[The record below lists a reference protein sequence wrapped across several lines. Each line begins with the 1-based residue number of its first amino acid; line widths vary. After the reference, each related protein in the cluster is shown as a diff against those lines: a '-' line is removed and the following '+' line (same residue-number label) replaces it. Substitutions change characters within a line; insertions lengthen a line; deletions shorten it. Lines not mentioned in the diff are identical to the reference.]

1 MRIQLD
7 DQEGLAL
14 ISNPSTL
21 AGALAEVTEL
31 VQAKGR
37 AVQRIII
44 NGENVAPEALTVEL
58 GTRPVSEIDTL
69 ELQTASL
76 KELVAESLN
85 EIAEVIPELPTA
97 CHELAQALVSD
108 DPASCFA
115 QFNQFLDIW
124 EVLKERQEQA
134 ASSLG
139 LSLEDISIGGS
150 NAAAHNEKL
159 DTMLTKA
166 RGFMEASSFPEL
178 SDLLS
183 HDLVELAEAE
193 ADLIAALRA

>member
-1 MRIQLD
+1 MRIRLD
-7 DQEGLAL
+7 DQEGLGL

-37 AVQRIII
+37 AIQTIII
-44 NGENVAPEALTVEL
+44 NAENVAPEALTVEL
-58 GTRPVSEIDTL
+58 GSRPVSEIDSL
-69 ELQTASL
+69 ELQTVSI
-76 KELVAESLN
+76 KELVVESLD

-97 CHELAQALVSD
+97 CHELAQVLVSD

-115 QFNQFLDIW
+115 QFNQFLEIW
-124 EVLKERQEQA
+124 EVLKERQAQA
-134 ASSLG
+134 ASSLE
-139 LSLEDISIGGS
+139 LSLEELVFRGS
-150 NAAAHNEKL
+150 NASAHNLKL
-159 DTMLTKA
+159 DAMLKKA